1 MRWLKSLEPRIGSD
15 RFFADLTGEIDMK
28 HLHPGN
34 HARFSAMAAAVAL
47 GTTVFTSMVAAPS
60 ARAEKPA
67 TTLQTLLDKQQIQ
80 DMLVDYY
87 AHLGKGESDFGAYYL
102 RDGVIDVNGLKGQGE
117 AAIKDVYK
125 KIAAGTPKRPGTFRM
140 LLTNVMVVVNG
151 NAATAETLWTGINSR
166 TKAAPPQFVEQGT
179 ERDDLVKVNGHWL
192 FKLRVITS
200 NAGLQAMFATLPKT
214 P

>member
-1 MRWLKSLEPRIGSD
+1 MKQITVAMTL
-15 RFFADLTGEIDMK
+15 FAAI
-28 HLHPGN
+28 
-34 HARFSAMAAAVAL
+34 VAL
-47 GTTVFTSMVAAPS
+47 QPAL
-60 ARAEKPA
+60 AEQPA

-87 AHLGKGESDFGAYYL
+87 AHLGKGEDDFGRYYL
-102 RDGVIDVNGLKGQGE
+102 PDGVIDVNGLKGQGE

-125 KIAAGTPKRPGTFRM
+125 KIGAGTPKRPGVFKM
-140 LLTNVMVVVNG
+140 LLTNVSIVVNG
-151 NAATAETLWTGINSR
+151 STATAETLWTGINSP
-166 TKAAPPQFVEQGT
+166 TISAPPVFAEQGT

-200 NAGLQAMFATLPKT
+200 NAGRQGMFDHMPVK

>member
-1 MRWLKSLEPRIGSD
+1 
-15 RFFADLTGEIDMK
+15 MK
-28 HLHPGN
+28 QI
-34 HARFSAMAAAVAL
+34 AVAIL
-47 GTTVFTSMVAAPS
+47 PLVAMLAVQP
-60 ARAEKPA
+60 ALAEQPA

-87 AHLGKGESDFGAYYL
+87 AHLGKGEEDFGRYYL
-102 RDGVIDVNGLKGQGE
+102 PDGVINVNGLKGQGE

-125 KIAAGTPKRPGTFRM
+125 KIGAGTPKRPGIFRM
-140 LLTNVMVVVNG
+140 LLTNVSIVING
-151 NAATAETLWTGINSR
+151 NAATAETLWTGINSP
-166 TKAAPPQFVEQGT
+166 TISGPPRFAEQGT

-200 NAGLQAMFATLPKT
+200 NAGRQAMFDHMPVS